1 MPSPSCSIC
10 FRHSAPSNTRYL
22 LRVLKLSITLLK
34 KAVVKLPFIYKVA
47 SGSAMAGRT
56 NLQYANGAGETEG
69 TVRLFGDGLVSLNRI
84 ENYIFCEGPMRS
96 PASSSPRS
104 WNSAT
109 FSATSTG

>member
-22 LRVLKLSITLLK
+22 LRVLKLSITLL
-34 KAVVKLPFIYKVA
+34 KVA